1 MNGKG
6 FEVFV
11 REGEKVK
18 AGEKLMHF
26 DKGLIESEGFESTC
40 ILVMANSDEF
50 PNAKFFSGG
59 DVVQNESVICS
70 FE

>member
-1 MNGKG
+1 
-6 FEVFV
+6 
-11 REGEKVK
+11 
-18 AGEKLMHF
+18 MHF

-70 FE
+70 FEINYFFT